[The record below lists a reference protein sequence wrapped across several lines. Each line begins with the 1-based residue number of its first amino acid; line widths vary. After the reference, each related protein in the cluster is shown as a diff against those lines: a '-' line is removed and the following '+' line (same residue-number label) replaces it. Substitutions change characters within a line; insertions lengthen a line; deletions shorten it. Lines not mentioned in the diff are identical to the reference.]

1 MDVMQQR
8 GIRFSRLRIRHRFRV
23 SDVASMLRIS
33 SLSVT
38 AFETGVILQRSQDAE
53 TKLAS
58 LMLKWEAETHEDS
71 RL

>member
-1 MDVMQQR
+1 
-8 GIRFSRLRIRHRFRV
+8 
-23 SDVASMLRIS
+23 MLRIS